1 MHCAKR
7 TQPKRPPPFER
18 DPSRPINDNLFQRA
32 RVFLLRR
39 IPKPWTHSPAPRVF
53 LLPFNL
59 VLKFGRHVSLAE
71 AHTLV
76 FLLKNTKIPVPRVIT
91 AFKSEKGCRYILM
104 SRIPGVPLSN
114 LFSEL
119 TEEQQRNITLQLRDY
134 ISELR
139 TLRSPEPGYVGA
151 VDLTPL
157 HDERVHDGPFGPF
170 DNVAEF
176 HKALRGG
183 IDEKSGHEEL
193 DNMIE
198 QEKSRDYSC
207 RMTHGDLSFRNI
219 VTYGGKVTGIVDWET
234 AGWYP
239 DYWEY
244 ASAFYSFFDCVD
256 LRPKIEEFLD
266 AYPEKRETE
275 QTRRRLFNMM

>member
-1 MHCAKR
+1 MHRAKR
-7 TQPKRPPPFER
+7 SRSKRSLPSER
-18 DPSRPINDNLFQRA
+18 DPSRPINDTLFQRA
-32 RVFLLRR
+32 RLFLLRN
-39 IPKPWTHSPAPRVF
+39 IPKRWTHSPAPRVL

-59 VLKFGRHVSLAE
+59 VLKFGRHVSLSE
-71 AHTLV
+71 AHTLEFV
-76 FLLKNTKIPVPRVIT
+76 SKNSQIPVPRVVT
-91 AFKSEKGCRYILM
+91 AFESKTGHRYILM
-104 SRIPGVPLSN
+104 SRIRGVPLSSVFN
-114 LFSEL
+114 EL
-119 TEEQQRNITLQLRDY
+119 TEEKQCNILRQLRNY

-139 TLRSPEPGYVGA
+139 ALHSPEPGYVGA

-157 HDERVHDGPFGPF
+157 HDERVHDGPLGPF
-170 DNVAEF
+170 DSIPEF
-176 HKALRGG
+176 HMALRRG
-183 IDEKSGHEEL
+183 IEEKSGHAEL

-198 QEKSRDYSC
+198 MEKIQDYSC

-219 VTYGGKVTGIVDWET
+219 IVQGEKLTGIVDWET

-244 ASAFYSFFDCVD
+244 ASTFYSFFDCED
-256 LRPKIEEFLD
+256 LRPRIDEFLD